1 MQPTGP
7 PFTLLPERLSW
18 RLDMRCLFPALLLT
32 VGIALPALGQT
43 TAAIITTTP
52 PRFFA
57 NDCTQTKPK
66 LINDAAYA
74 SFSRVAVMTAAGHDF
89 SNPAADPSVTV
100 FNLGANPCAAPAG
113 AYCTTTT
120 SPLKFTRP
128 DWSRQSLG
136 TVFGMTLDQAGNI
149 YVGHTSIYFNF
160 LTQFGSV
167 ATGCPGPAINTGGT
181 VYKINGNTGVPCVLT
196 NLPNAGVAGVAPG
209 LGNMCYDPVVA
220 QLYIT
225 NFEDGRI
232 YRVSAATGA
241 ILSTYN
247 HCSGAVLAGGAPD
260 PNDVPGVPAAFGCL
274 TWGVKQNAGR
284 LYYGVWSQDMANS
297 SGPPNTVWSVA
308 LGPAGDFVP
317 GSAQLEITPPPL
329 AGQGMN
335 MPISDISFSPDCR
348 MLIAER
354 TMSGMFNS
362 SAHLSR
368 VMEYQRTL
376 TGWALTTANTNVEPA
391 FSVTSPN
398 GGLPIGVHFTHANAA
413 GGVDYDH
420 AVLTPAASCNRG
432 IYATADAL
440 LFSNSTI
447 YGFAGLLRNGAG
459 VPQSS
464 PPDNFATTAMW
475 DYNGNVAFGDK
486 MKQGD
491 ISVTCPSGCL
501 QVVSQAIRCTG
512 GNQAIWTVTFQNNG
526 TSSITN
532 VSYAS
537 TVGPVAPASQT
548 VSVPPGGTW
557 SVSLTLTGYPAG
569 GVFPVRISV
578 GSAQGEVVCA
588 VQKCVQVPRCNC
600 IDWNTT
606 AVTCL
611 SNGQVQVS
619 GTLTNLFGPSLQALQ
634 ITGLPLGVTASP
646 AITAI
651 TPVPFGS
658 TAPFTFTLSGAPS
671 GGQVCFTLTAKTSLE
686 LGEQCSVPICVQ
698 IPRCEGQGGNA
709 GPWTT
714 LITQAAHCC
723 PPPFSSNATLALTIC
738 NNGSAVQQFTW
749 SIAGAIPSVTCPVPL
764 TPANFAP
771 NAGGPLSLNPGQCIT
786 IPITVLCNSV
796 APMAGSSGCY
806 VATVNNL
813 TSFTSQQTSGQL
825 FRNVSPRLCWRIIDV
840 GTVTVPPPLLRMGSP
855 GPIISLPVGYSGDTA
870 KLFSYQLQA
879 GPRVSLNGLPPG
891 TPIIGQMTLIPGANN
906 VIQVGASA
914 PDQAAAANSLESLLV
929 IGDLDGDGTFD
940 EPLASLELR
949 VAPPAGRRYT
959 VFADDFDLRPQGD
972 VCDGFDWSTW
982 LGQDDV
988 CGEVRPD
995 IGTDTSQALRI
1006 SGSPG
1011 NPAGR
1016 GDDTVLRTRIDTTP
1030 ARISTNLTVAPS
1042 SQGAGYI
1049 ILMDRYPD
1057 PLRYALQLQIDATAG
1072 VIRNLDNPAE
1082 QLPLVRGRSA
1092 PLQIDINFQA
1102 DTVNV
1107 TYNGAVLISGRSW
1120 RNGVPNQ
1127 PGTSSGG
1134 LAAIDF
1140 YGGEPTP
1147 VGGQPAGITAMVFDD
1162 LVISTLTVEGSSV
1175 TPPSCPG
1182 DIVSVG
1188 GMPPPD
1194 GLITGDDFNAFI
1206 NAFAAGDL
1214 LADVVAVGGIPPGDG
1229 LLTGD
1234 DFIAFINSFAVGCP

>member
-1 MQPTGP
+1 MLR
-7 PFTLLPERLSW
+7 LL
-18 RLDMRCLFPALLLT
+18 PALLLT
-32 VGIALPALGQT
+32 VGAALPV
-43 TAAIITTTP
+43 AAQSAASINTTTP

-57 NDCTQTKPK
+57 SDCTQTKPR
-66 LINDAAYA
+66 LINDPAYA
-74 SFSRVAVMTAAGHDF
+74 GFARVAVMTAAGHDF
-89 SNPAADPSVTV
+89 ANPALDPSVTV
-100 FNLGANPCAAPAG
+100 FNLGATPCAAPAG
-113 AYCTTTT
+113 AYCTTTS

-128 DWSRQSLG
+128 DWSRQTLG

-167 ATGCPGPAINTGGT
+167 TSGCAGPAVNSGGT

-196 NLPNAGVAGVAPG
+196 SLPNVGVAGVAPG

-232 YRVSAATGA
+232 YRVDAATGA
-241 ILSTYN
+241 ILSTYS
-247 HCSGAVLAGGAPD
+247 HCAGVVLAGGAAD
-260 PNDVPGVPAAFGCL
+260 PNDIPGQAASFGCL

-284 LYYGVWSQDMANS
+284 LYYGVWSQDMANP
-297 SGPPNTVWSVA
+297 SGPPNTVWSIA
-308 LGPAGDFVP
+308 LGPSGDFVP
-317 GSAQLEITPPPL
+317 GSAQLEITPPQL

-335 MPISDISFSPDCR
+335 MPISDISFSADCR

-368 VMEYQRTL
+368 VMEYQRTV
-376 TGWALTTANTNVEPA
+376 TGWALTTSNTNVEPA
-391 FSVTSPN
+391 FSVTSPA
-398 GGLPIGVHFTHANAA
+398 GGLPIGVHFMHANAA

-420 AVLTPAASCNRG
+420 SVLTPAAPCNRG

-447 YGFAGLLRNGAG
+447 YGFAGLLRSGAG

-491 ISVTCPSGCL
+491 ISVPCASGCVA
-501 QVVSQAIRCTG
+501 VVSQSVRCTG
-512 GNQAIWTVTFQNNG
+512 PGTAVWTVTFQNNG
-526 TSSITN
+526 SSPITN

-537 TVGPVAPASQT
+537 TAGPVSPASQAVT
-548 VSVPPGGTW
+548 VAPGGTW
-557 SVSLTLTGYPAG
+557 SVSLTLSGYPAG
-569 GVFPVRISV
+569 GVFPVRVSV
-578 GSAQGEVVCA
+578 GAAQGEVVCA
-588 VQKCVQVPRCNC
+588 IQKCVQVPRCNC
-600 IDWNTT
+600 VDWTT
-606 AVTCL
+606 TSVTCL
-611 SNGQVQVS
+611 PNGQVQVS
-619 GTLTNLFGPSLQALQ
+619 GTLTNLFGPALQALQ
-634 ITGLPLGVTASP
+634 IVGLPSGVSASP
-646 AITAI
+646 SLTAI
-651 TPVPFGS
+651 PPLAFGA
-658 TAPFTFTLSGAPS
+658 TAPFTFTLSGAPP
-671 GGQVCFTLTAKTSLE
+671 GGQVCFSLIAKTSLE
-686 LGEQCSVPICVQ
+686 LGEQCEVPICVV

-709 GPWTT
+709 GPWTAA
-714 LITQAAHCC
+714 ITQVAHCC
-723 PPPFSSNATLALTIC
+723 RPPFTTNASLALTIC

-749 SIAGAIPSVTCPVPL
+749 SIAGAIPSATCPIPL
-764 TPANFAP
+764 NPSNFAP
-771 NAGGPLSLNPGQCIT
+771 NAGGPISLNPGQCIAV
-786 IPITVLCNSV
+786 PISVLCGQVSPV
-796 APMAGSSGCY
+796 AGSSGCY

-825 FRNVSPRLCWRIIDV
+825 FRNAIPRMCWRIIDIGNV
-840 GTVTVPPPLLRMGSP
+840 NLPPPVLRMGTP
-855 GPIISLPVGYSGDTA
+855 GPVISLPVGYDGETP
-870 KLFSYQLQA
+870 KLFAYQLQA

-891 TPIIGQMTLIPGANN
+891 TPINGLMTLIPSGNN
-906 VIQVGASA
+906 AIQVAASA
-914 PDQAAAANSLESLLV
+914 PDLGSAAGSLESLLV
-929 IGDLDGDGTFD
+929 IGDLDGDGTLD
-940 EPLASLELR
+940 EPMASLELR
-949 VAPPAGRRYT
+949 VMPPAGRRYT

-972 VCDGFDWSTW
+972 VCDGFNWSTW
-982 LGQDDV
+982 LNGDDV
-988 CGEVRPD
+988 CGEVLPD

-1011 NPAGR
+1011 NPAGH
-1016 GDDTVLRTRIDTTP
+1016 GDDTVLRLRIDSTP
-1030 ARISTNLTVAPS
+1030 ARISTNFTVRQS
-1042 SQGAGYI
+1042 SRGVGYM
-1049 ILMDRYPD
+1049 ILLDRYPD
-1057 PLRYALQLQIDATAG
+1057 PLRFGLQLQIDATAG

-1082 QLPLVRGRSA
+1082 QLPLVRDRSA
-1092 PLQIDINFQA
+1092 PLQIDIDFQA
-1102 DTVNV
+1102 DTVTV
-1107 TYNGAVLISGRSW
+1107 TYDGAVLIAGRSW

-1127 PGTSSGG
+1127 TVPSSGG

-1147 VGGQPAGITAMVFDD
+1147 VGQQPVGITSMVIDD
-1162 LVISTLTVEGSSV
+1162 LVVSTLSVEGTSV

-1188 GMPPPD
+1188 GLPPPD

-1234 DFIAFINSFAVGCP
+1234 DFIAFINSFAAGCP